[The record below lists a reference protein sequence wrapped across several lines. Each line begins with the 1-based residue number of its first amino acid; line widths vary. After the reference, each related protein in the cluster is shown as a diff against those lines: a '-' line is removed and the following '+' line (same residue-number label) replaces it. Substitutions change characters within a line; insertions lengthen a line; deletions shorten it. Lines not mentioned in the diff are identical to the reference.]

1 MRHETP
7 RTTTLSPLPPLTRAA
22 RRTTRK
28 TSRRQRFA
36 VAATVAVVGLAAG
49 SGFAINDRAMSEQLA
64 ASTAQLDATSG
75 LRSDQLGV
83 YAGIAS
89 AHAEDKAVEVLETA
103 AVVAEDAEG
112 KVDATTLTA
121 TMDQLTAYETLDSE
135 TVVDLTRQVVDVMN
149 DTKAAAEAYDQKKAE
164 EEAAAAAAEELARAN
179 TPEGAKATAR
189 TMAASDYGWGDG
201 EFSCL
206 SNLWQKESGWS
217 YTAENASSGAYGI
230 PQALPGSKMATIGS
244 DWRTNASTQIAW
256 GLSYIDRAYGSPCSA
271 WSHSQANNWY

>member
-1 MRHETP
+1 
-7 RTTTLSPLPPLTRAA
+7 
-22 RRTTRK
+22 
-28 TSRRQRFA
+28 
-36 VAATVAVVGLAAG
+36 
-49 SGFAINDRAMSEQLA
+49 MSEQLA

-83 YAGIAS
+83 YSGIAS

-121 TMDQLTAYETLDSE
+121 TMDQLNAYETLDSE

-149 DTKAAAEAYDQKKAE
+149 DTKAAAEAFDQKKAE

-189 TMAASDYGWGDG
+189 AMAASDYGWGDG

-244 DWRTNASTQIAW
+244 DWRTNASTQVAW

>member
-7 RTTTLSPLPPLTRAA
+7 RTTTLSPLPPVTRAA
-22 RRTTRK
+22 RRATRK
-28 TSRRQRFA
+28 TSRRNRFA

-49 SGFAINDRAMSEQLA
+49 SGFAISDRAVSEQLA
-64 ASTAQLDATSG
+64 LSTAQLDATSG
-75 LRSDQLGV
+75 LQSEHLGV
-83 YAGIAS
+83 YSGVAT

-103 AVVAEDAEG
+103 AVVAADVEG

-121 TMDQLTAYETLDSE
+121 TMDQLGAYESLDSE

-149 DTKAAAEAYDQKKAE
+149 DTKAAAQQFDEQKAAE
-164 EEAAAAAAEELARAN
+164 AAAAAEEKARAEAN

-206 SNLWQKESGWS
+206 SKLWQKESGWS